1 MVINHAFHLLKDER
15 DYTIG
20 PVNQLTYKEVRFLKG
35 AKFLFQFT
43 FIVEVCCIKIHQIKM
58 MKILTSLSFGK
69 CSVFIH
75 CIRCL
80 MSPSYFSEEAFR
92 AF

>member
-15 DYTIG
+15 DNTIG
-20 PVNQLTYKEVRFLKG
+20 PVNQLTYKKVRFLKG
-35 AKFLFQFT
+35 AKLLFQFT

-69 CSVFIH
+69 CSVFGH
-75 CIRCL
+75 
-80 MSPSYFSEEAFR
+80 Y
-92 AF
+92 